1 MYNHREGGRAS
12 HDEKQQGSQLLPS
25 ALQPHQPEI
34 ASILVAG
41 HLLPKN
47 LLQHL
52 HPTANLAPGTSPS
65 DTGLK
70 LCLQNAGM
78 PKKSVPAAPH
88 IDMGLLTFVSYD
100 VVFLELPKN
109 ISPSS
114 ADGGEG
120 KDQSHGV
127 DPRRAQR
134 GLAYSSTWETP
145 FRPRPSLQGGA
156 DSTLHRTQQN
166 IHHPPSQPQHI
177 CHRPNII
184 TMADQP
190 YVEVYK
196 KTAQNSVLRCPSR
209 GAYHQPSTCHDHHT
223 DAIAHAARY
232 DVHTVHSIINSAPL
246 AHVGFI
252 NPETLTPVVLPMI
265 ARIGDYEADQD
276 CASGSNQGNVSE
288 SCQGKISESCQG
300 NVSGN
305 GHTTPNG
312 DAMDTAE
319 DTVEDTVACYL
330 HGSAAARLFRDGN
343 GMGNG
348 IPVCIE
354 ATKIL
359 GLVLTLTPFSHTYDY
374 RSAIL
379 HGRATLL
386 DPANSLAD
394 RAEVLWALKL
404 LTDGILPERW
414 ANCRTPPDEFEL
426 MSTRIIKVR
435 IESASAKV
443 RNHGVDEQPK
453 DLKPT
458 ERANIMRTWTG
469 VIPHLDL
476 LGEPQPARFNMVR
489 HPPSY
494 ITDHVKRHNEEE
506 IAHSRLAHR
515 LWDVLSWLIPGTWAW
530 LFGR

>member
-1 MYNHREGGRAS
+1 
-12 HDEKQQGSQLLPS
+12 
-25 ALQPHQPEI
+25 
-34 ASILVAG
+34 
-41 HLLPKN
+41 
-47 LLQHL
+47 
-52 HPTANLAPGTSPS
+52 
-65 DTGLK
+65 
-70 LCLQNAGM
+70 
-78 PKKSVPAAPH
+78 
-88 IDMGLLTFVSYD
+88 
-100 VVFLELPKN
+100 
-109 ISPSS
+109 
-114 ADGGEG
+114 
-120 KDQSHGV
+120 
-127 DPRRAQR
+127 
-134 GLAYSSTWETP
+134 
-145 FRPRPSLQGGA
+145 
-156 DSTLHRTQQN
+156 
-166 IHHPPSQPQHI
+166 
-177 CHRPNII
+177 
-184 TMADQP
+184 MADQP

-209 GAYHQPSTCHDHHT
+209 
-223 DAIAHAARY
+223 ARY

-265 ARIGDYEADQD
+265 ARIGDYKADQD
-276 CASGSNQGNVSE
+276 CASGSNQANVSV
-288 SCQGKISESCQG
+288 ESCQG
-300 NVSGN
+300 NVSVESCQGNAHGN

-319 DTVEDTVACYL
+319 GAAEGAVEDTVACYL
-330 HGSAAARLFRDGN
+330 HGSAAARLFREGD

-379 HGRATLL
+379 HGRATILN
-386 DPANSLAD
+386 PENSSAD

-414 ANCRTPPDEFEL
+414 VNCRTPPDDFEL
-426 MSTRIIKVR
+426 MSTRILKVR
-435 IESASAKV
+435 IDSASAKV

-469 VIPHLDL
+469 VIPHLEL
-476 LGEPQPARFNMVR
+476 LGEPQPARCNMVR

-494 ITDHVKRHNEEE
+494 ITDHVKKHNEEE
-506 IAHSRLAHR
+506 LARSQLAH
-515 LWDVLSWLIPGTWAW
+515 
-530 LFGR
+530 